1 MLAWMEEYANFDH
14 NSIPC
19 SKMNMAMHIILM
31 MMMIVMMVMVLVMM
45 VLVMI
50 VLVMMVLVM
59 MVLMVTVM
67 IIKMMTPRNLLRAQ
81 KSPLSNLCK
90 L

>member
-1 MLAWMEEYANFDH
+1 MLARMEEYANFDH

-19 SKMNMAMHIILM
+19 SKMNMAMHIILI

-45 VLVMI
+45 